1 MIERPS
7 DDSARVERAVEQI
20 RGASIVFGIVVVLGP
35 VWSFVVPFAGWGFPT
50 WALGAAVWCFLL
62 FRAVQHIQSLP
73 CPRCGRPWRPPS
85 SGFGHRRWPTQR
97 QCSVCEFRLDDY

>member
-73 CPRCGRPWRPPS
+73 CPRCGRPWREPLLEV
-85 SGFGHRRWPTQR
+85 GGRRWPTQR
-97 QCSVCEFRLDDY
+97 RCGVCGFRLDDY